1 MKPTQ
6 DNVFVTEVEAEKTTK
21 SGIILTGST
30 ETGVKPALVL
40 AVGPEVTEFEA
51 GSKVYLRWG
60 EGLPVTHDGT
70 KGVIISQKNI
80 VAVI

>member
-6 DNVFVTEVEAEKTTK
+6 DNVFVTEVEEEKVTAT
-21 SGIILTGST
+21 GIILTGSA

-40 AVGPEVTEFEA
+40 AVGPEVSEVEA
-51 GSKVYLRWG
+51 GNKVYLRWG
-60 EGLPVTHDGT
+60 EGLPVTHQGT